1 MRPAADE
8 PESSTAFY
16 ERGLQVTRCCCLWAG
31 MLLVC
36 PSCRTRYVVPDNAVG
51 IDGRQVRC
59 ANCKHSWFQAGV
71 VPQVAPAPS
80 VVAPVDTH
88 GAPPTASAEATPPV
102 QAVPPAKPLDE
113 PAPAPVP
120 QPAPPAFSSEPPPA
134 FVSPSAVDTE
144 RTNDAGAT
152 EPPFPNFAEMRAGS
166 TERPAAY
173 MEPSVPRGGFVDDAP
188 AQSRFA
194 HEPPFKARRNPAKIW
209 TMAAVAFA
217 ILVAAIG
224 GAISYFGMPEIGLS
238 NAAAEPDL
246 TIVLNDNL
254 ELNEREDGTPYFI
267 ASGSIVNPTAVEQNV
282 PEMLVTL
289 KDASGRPV
297 YSWKMKAKTRALGP
311 GEKIDFS
318 EARLDVPLAAKEISV
333 GWVLSGE

>member
-1 MRPAADE
+1 MNLLRPQHFMKA
-8 PESSTAFY
+8 
-16 ERGLQVTRCCCLWAG
+16 GLQVIGGCCLCAE

-36 PSCRTRYVVPDNAVG
+36 PSCRTRYAVPDNAVG
-51 IDGRQVRC
+51 VDGRQVRC
-59 ANCKHSWFQAGV
+59 ANCKHSWFQAAV
-71 VPQVAPAPS
+71 APQVAPAPA
-80 VVAPVDTH
+80 VVAPVDTQN
-88 GAPPTASAEATPPV
+88 APPAEATPPV
-102 QAVPPAKPLDE
+102 QAVPPATPVGE
-113 PAPAPVP
+113 PTPAPVP
-120 QPAPPAFSSEPPPA
+120 QPAPPPPT
-134 FVSPSAVDTE
+134 FVAPTAVDAE
-144 RTNDAGAT
+144 RANDADAT
-152 EPPFPNFAEMRAGS
+152 EPAFPNFADMRAG
-166 TERPAAY
+166 PAKGDAAFA
-173 MEPSVPRGGFVDDAP
+173 EPSVPRGGLLDDAP
-188 AQSRFA
+188 AQSHFA

-224 GAISYFGMPEIGLS
+224 GAISYFGMPQIGLS
-238 NAAAEPDL
+238 SAAAEPDL

-289 KDASGRPV
+289 KDASGRSV

-311 GEKIDFS
+311 GEKVDFS

>member
-1 MRPAADE
+1 MNRHRPQHFAIA
-8 PESSTAFY
+8 
-16 ERGLQVTRCCCLWAG
+16 GLQVIGGCCLCAE

-36 PSCRTRYVVPDNAVG
+36 PSCRTRYAVPDNAVG
-51 IDGRQVRC
+51 VDGRQVRC
-59 ANCKHSWFQAGV
+59 ANCKHSWFQAAV
-71 VPQVAPAPS
+71 APQVAPAPAA
-80 VVAPVDTH
+80 VAPVDTQS
-88 GAPPTASAEATPPV
+88 APPAEATPPA
-102 QAVPPAKPLDE
+102 QAVPPAAPVSE

-120 QPAPPAFSSEPPPA
+120 QPAPPPPPPT
-134 FVSPSAVDTE
+134 FVAPSAVDAE
-144 RTNDAGAT
+144 RTNDAIAT
-152 EPPFPNFAEMRAGS
+152 EPAFPTFADMRAG
-166 TERPAAY
+166 PAEAPTAY
-173 MEPSVPRGGFVDDAP
+173 AEPSVPRGGLLDYAP
-188 AQSRFA
+188 AQSHFA
-194 HEPPFKARRNPAKIW
+194 HEPPFKARRNSAKIW
-209 TMAAVAFA
+209 TMAAVAIA

-238 NAAAEPDL
+238 NASVEPDL

-289 KDASGRPV
+289 KDASGRSV

-311 GEKIDFS
+311 GEKVDFS

>member
-1 MRPAADE
+1 MNRHRPQHFMKA
-8 PESSTAFY
+8 
-16 ERGLQVTRCCCLWAG
+16 GLQVISGCCLCAE

-36 PSCRTRYVVPDNAVG
+36 PSCRTRYAIPDNAVG
-51 IDGRQVRC
+51 VDGRQVRC
-59 ANCKHSWFQAGV
+59 ANCKHSWFQAAA
-71 VPQVAPAPS
+71 VPEVASAPA
-80 VVAPVDTH
+80 VVEPVDTYS
-88 GAPPTASAEATPPV
+88 APPTEATAPA
-102 QAVPPAKPLDE
+102 QAVPQATPVEE

-120 QPAPPAFSSEPPPA
+120 QPAPATSVAHEPAFP
-134 FVSPSAVDTE
+134 T
-144 RTNDAGAT
+144 
-152 EPPFPNFAEMRAGS
+152 FAETRAVQPD
-166 TERPAAY
+166 PATAY
-173 MEPSVPRGGFVDDAP
+173 AEPSVPRGGLLDDAP
-188 AQSRFA
+188 AQSHFA
-194 HEPPFKARRNPAKIW
+194 HEPPFKARRKPVKKWMI
-209 TMAAVAFA
+209 AAVALA

-224 GAISYFGMPEIGLS
+224 GAISYFGMPGFSIS
-238 NAAAEPDL
+238 SAAAEPDL

-311 GEKIDFS
+311 GEKVDFS

>member
-1 MRPAADE
+1 MNLHRPQHFMKA
-8 PESSTAFY
+8 
-16 ERGLQVTRCCCLWAG
+16 GLQVTGGCCLCAE

-36 PSCRTRYVVPDNAVG
+36 PSCRTRYAVPDNAVG
-51 IDGRQVRC
+51 VDGRQVRC
-59 ANCKHSWFQAGV
+59 ANCKHSWFQAAV
-71 VPQVAPAPS
+71 APQVTPAPA
-80 VVAPVDTH
+80 VVEPVDTH
-88 GAPPTASAEATPPV
+88 SAPPAETTPPTQAAPPATPV
-102 QAVPPAKPLDE
+102 GE

-120 QPAPPAFSSEPPPA
+120 QSAPATSVAPSSLDAERNNAAGADEPAFP
-134 FVSPSAVDTE
+134 T
-144 RTNDAGAT
+144 
-152 EPPFPNFAEMRAGS
+152 FAETRAVQP
-166 TERPAAY
+166 EPAKASA
-173 MEPSVPRGGFVDDAP
+173 EPSVPRGGLLDDAP
-188 AQSRFA
+188 AQSHFA
-194 HEPPFKARRNPAKIW
+194 HEPPFKARRKPVKMWMI
-209 TMAAVAFA
+209 AAVAFA

-224 GAISYFGMPEIGLS
+224 GAISYFGMPGFSIS
-238 NAAAEPDL
+238 SAAAEPDL

-297 YSWKMKAKTRALGP
+297 YSWKMKAKTRTLGP
-311 GEKIDFS
+311 GEKVDFS

>member
-1 MRPAADE
+1 MNLLRPQHFMKA
-8 PESSTAFY
+8 
-16 ERGLQVTRCCCLWAG
+16 GLQVIGGCCLCAE

-36 PSCRTRYVVPDNAVG
+36 PSCRTRYAVPDNAVG
-51 IDGRQVRC
+51 VDGRQVRC
-59 ANCKHSWFQAGV
+59 ANCKHSWFQAAV
-71 VPQVAPAPS
+71 APQVAPVPA
-80 VVAPVDTH
+80 VAAPVDTQS
-88 GAPPTASAEATPPV
+88 APPAEATPPV
-102 QAVPPAKPLDE
+102 QAVPPATPVGE
-113 PAPAPVP
+113 PTPTPVP
-120 QPAPPAFSSEPPPA
+120 QPAPPPPT
-134 FVSPSAVDTE
+134 FVAPTAVDAE
-144 RTNDAGAT
+144 RANDADAT
-152 EPPFPNFAEMRAGS
+152 EPAFPTFADMRAG
-166 TERPAAY
+166 PAEAPTASA
-173 MEPSVPRGGFVDDAP
+173 EPSVPRGGLLDDAP
-188 AQSRFA
+188 AQSHFA
-194 HEPPFKARRNPAKIW
+194 HEPPFKARRNSAKIW
-209 TMAAVAFA
+209 TMAAVALA

-289 KDASGRPV
+289 KDASGRSV

-311 GEKIDFS
+311 GEKVDFS

>member
-1 MRPAADE
+1 MNLLRPQHFMKA
-8 PESSTAFY
+8 
-16 ERGLQVTRCCCLWAG
+16 GLQVTACCCLCAE

-36 PSCRTRYVVPDNAVG
+36 PSCRTRYAVPDNAVG
-51 IDGRQVRC
+51 VDGRQVRC
-59 ANCKHSWFQAGV
+59 ANCKHSWFQAAV
-71 VPQVAPAPS
+71 APQVAPAPA
-80 VVAPVDTH
+80 VVAPVDTQN
-88 GAPPTASAEATPPV
+88 APPAEATPPA
-102 QAVPPAKPLDE
+102 QAVPPATPVGE
-113 PAPAPVP
+113 PAPVP
-120 QPAPPAFSSEPPPA
+120 QPAPPPPPPP
-134 FVSPSAVDTE
+134 FVSPTAVDAE
-144 RTNDAGAT
+144 RTNDAMVT
-152 EPPFPNFAEMRAGS
+152 EPAFPTFADMRAGS
-166 TERPAAY
+166 AEAPTASA
-173 MEPSVPRGGFVDDAP
+173 EPSVPRGGLLDDAP
-188 AQSRFA
+188 AQSHFA

-209 TMAAVAFA
+209 TMAAVALA

-289 KDASGRPV
+289 KDASGRSV

-311 GEKIDFS
+311 GEKVDFS

>member
-1 MRPAADE
+1 MNRHRPQHFAIA
-8 PESSTAFY
+8 
-16 ERGLQVTRCCCLWAG
+16 GLQVTGGCCLCAE

-36 PSCRTRYVVPDNAVG
+36 PSCRTRYAVPDNAVG
-51 IDGRQVRC
+51 VDGRQVRC
-59 ANCKHSWFQAGV
+59 ANCKHSWFQAA
-71 VPQVAPAPS
+71 VAPAVTPAPA
-80 VVAPVDTH
+80 VVEPVDTH
-88 GAPPTASAEATPPV
+88 SAPPTASAEATPPA
-102 QAVPPAKPLDE
+102 QAVPPATPVGE

-120 QPAPPAFSSEPPPA
+120 QPAPATSVA
-134 FVSPSAVDTE
+134 PSALDAE
-144 RTNDAGAT
+144 RSNDAGAH
-152 EPPFPNFAEMRAGS
+152 EPAFPTFAETRAVQPD
-166 TERPAAY
+166 PATAY
-173 MEPSVPRGGFVDDAP
+173 AEPSVPRGGLLDDAP
-188 AQSRFA
+188 AQSHFA
-194 HEPPFKARRNPAKIW
+194 HEPPFKARRKPVKMWMI
-209 TMAAVAFA
+209 AAVALA
-217 ILVAAIG
+217 IVVAAIG
-224 GAISYFGMPEIGLS
+224 GAISYFGMPVIGLS
-238 NAAAEPDL
+238 SAAAEPDL

-311 GEKIDFS
+311 GEKVDFS

>member
-1 MRPAADE
+1 MNCHRPQHFTIA
-8 PESSTAFY
+8 
-16 ERGLQVTRCCCLWAG
+16 GLQVISGCCLCAE

-36 PSCRTRYVVPDNAVG
+36 PSCRTRYAVPDNAVG
-51 IDGRQVRC
+51 VDGRQVRC
-59 ANCKHSWFQAGV
+59 ANCKHSWFQAAV
-71 VPQVAPAPS
+71 APQVTPAPA
-80 VVAPVDTH
+80 VVEPVDTH
-88 GAPPTASAEATPPV
+88 SARPTAFAEATAPA
-102 QAVPPAKPLDE
+102 QAVPTATPVGE

-120 QPAPPAFSSEPPPA
+120 QPAPST
-134 FVSPSAVDTE
+134 FVAASAVDAE
-144 RTNDAGAT
+144 RNNDASAH
-152 EPPFPNFAEMRAGS
+152 EPAFPTFAETRAVQP
-166 TERPAAY
+166 EPATAY
-173 MEPSVPRGGFVDDAP
+173 AEPSVPRGGLLDDAP
-188 AQSRFA
+188 AQSHFA
-194 HEPPFKARRNPAKIW
+194 HEPPFKARRKPVKMWMI
-209 TMAAVAFA
+209 AAVALA

-224 GAISYFGMPEIGLS
+224 GAISYFGMPGFSIS
-238 NAAAEPDL
+238 SAAAEPDL

-311 GEKIDFS
+311 GEKVDFS

>member
-1 MRPAADE
+1 MNLLRPQHFMKA
-8 PESSTAFY
+8 
-16 ERGLQVTRCCCLWAG
+16 GLQVTGCCCLCAE

-36 PSCRTRYVVPDNAVG
+36 PSCRTRYAVPDNAVG
-51 IDGRQVRC
+51 VDGRQVRC
-59 ANCKHSWFQAGV
+59 ANCKHSWFQAAV
-71 VPQVAPAPS
+71 APQVAPAPAA
-80 VVAPVDTH
+80 VASVDTQS
-88 GAPPTASAEATPPV
+88 APPAEATPPV
-102 QAVPPAKPLDE
+102 QAVPPATPVGE

-120 QPAPPAFSSEPPPA
+120 QPAPPPLP
-134 FVSPSAVDTE
+134 FVAPTAVDAE
-144 RTNDAGAT
+144 RTNDAIAT
-152 EPPFPNFAEMRAGS
+152 EPAFPTFADMRAG
-166 TERPAAY
+166 PAEAPTAY
-173 MEPSVPRGGFVDDAP
+173 AEPSVPRGGLLDDAP
-188 AQSRFA
+188 AQSHFA

-289 KDASGRPV
+289 KDASGRSV
-297 YSWKMKAKTRALGP
+297 YSWKMKAKTRTLGP
-311 GEKIDFS
+311 GEKVDFS

>member
-1 MRPAADE
+1 MNLLRPQHFMKA
-8 PESSTAFY
+8 
-16 ERGLQVTRCCCLWAG
+16 GLQVTGGCCLCAE

-36 PSCRTRYVVPDNAVG
+36 PSCRTRYAVPDNAVG
-51 IDGRQVRC
+51 VDGRQVRC
-59 ANCKHSWFQAGV
+59 ANCKHSWFQAAV
-71 VPQVAPAPS
+71 APQVTPAPA
-80 VVAPVDTH
+80 VVEPVDTH
-88 GAPPTASAEATPPV
+88 SAPPTEATAPA
-102 QAVPPAKPLDE
+102 QAVPPATPLGE

-120 QPAPPAFSSEPPPA
+120 QPAPATSVA
-134 FVSPSAVDTE
+134 PSAVDAE
-144 RTNDAGAT
+144 RGNDAGAH
-152 EPPFPNFAEMRAGS
+152 EPAFPTFADMRAG
-166 TERPAAY
+166 PAEAPTAY
-173 MEPSVPRGGFVDDAP
+173 AEPSVPRGGLLDDAP
-188 AQSRFA
+188 AQSHFA
-194 HEPPFKARRNPAKIW
+194 HEPPFKARRKPVKMWMI
-209 TMAAVAFA
+209 AAVAFA

-224 GAISYFGMPEIGLS
+224 GAISYFGMPVIGLS
-238 NAAAEPDL
+238 SAAAEPDL

-297 YSWKMKAKTRALGP
+297 YSWKMKAKTRTLGP
-311 GEKIDFS
+311 GEKVDFS

>member
-1 MRPAADE
+1 MNRHRPQHFMKA
-8 PESSTAFY
+8 
-16 ERGLQVTRCCCLWAG
+16 GLQVTGGCCLCAE

-36 PSCRTRYVVPDNAVG
+36 PSCRTRYAVPDNAVG
-51 IDGRQVRC
+51 VDGRQVRC
-59 ANCKHSWFQAGV
+59 ANCKHSWFQAAV
-71 VPQVAPAPS
+71 APQVAPAPAA
-80 VVAPVDTH
+80 VAPVDTQS
-88 GAPPTASAEATPPV
+88 APPAEATPPV
-102 QAVPPAKPLDE
+102 QAVPPATPVGE
-113 PAPAPVP
+113 PTPAPVP
-120 QPAPPAFSSEPPPA
+120 QPAPPPPP
-134 FVSPSAVDTE
+134 FVSPSAVDAE
-144 RTNDAGAT
+144 RTNDASAT
-152 EPPFPNFAEMRAGS
+152 EPAFPNFADMRAG
-166 TERPAAY
+166 PAKGDAAFG
-173 MEPSVPRGGFVDDAP
+173 EPSVPRGGLLDDAP
-188 AQSRFA
+188 AQSHFA
-194 HEPPFKARRNPAKIW
+194 HEPPFKARRKPAKIW

-224 GAISYFGMPEIGLS
+224 GAISYFGMPGIGLS
-238 NAAAEPDL
+238 SAAAEPDL

-289 KDASGRPV
+289 KDASGRSV

-311 GEKIDFS
+311 GEKVDFS

>member
-1 MRPAADE
+1 MNLLRPQHFMKA
-8 PESSTAFY
+8 
-16 ERGLQVTRCCCLWAG
+16 GLQVTGGCCLCAE

-36 PSCRTRYVVPDNAVG
+36 PSCRTRYAVPDNAVG
-51 IDGRQVRC
+51 VDGRQVRC
-59 ANCKHSWFQAGV
+59 ANCKHSWFQAAV
-71 VPQVAPAPS
+71 APQVTPAPA
-80 VVAPVDTH
+80 VVEPVDTH
-88 GAPPTASAEATPPV
+88 SAPPAETTPPTQAAPPATPV
-102 QAVPPAKPLDE
+102 GE

-120 QPAPPAFSSEPPPA
+120 QSAPATSVAPSSLDAERNNAAGADEPAFP
-134 FVSPSAVDTE
+134 T
-144 RTNDAGAT
+144 
-152 EPPFPNFAEMRAGS
+152 FAETRAVQP
-166 TERPAAY
+166 EPATAY
-173 MEPSVPRGGFVDDAP
+173 AEPSVPRGGLLDDAP
-188 AQSRFA
+188 AQSHFA
-194 HEPPFKARRNPAKIW
+194 HEPPFKARRKPVKMWMI
-209 TMAAVAFA
+209 AAVAFA

-224 GAISYFGMPEIGLS
+224 GAISYFGMPGFSLS

-297 YSWKMKAKTRALGP
+297 YSWKMKAKARTLGP
-311 GEKIDFS
+311 GEKVDFS

>member
-1 MRPAADE
+1 MNRHRPQHFMKA
-8 PESSTAFY
+8 
-16 ERGLQVTRCCCLWAG
+16 GLQVIGGCCLCAE

-36 PSCRTRYVVPDNAVG
+36 PSCRTRYAVPDNAVG
-51 IDGRQVRC
+51 VDGRQVRC
-59 ANCKHSWFQAGV
+59 ANCKHSWFQAAV
-71 VPQVAPAPS
+71 APQVAPVPAVAAPL
-80 VVAPVDTH
+80 DTQS
-88 GAPPTASAEATPPV
+88 APPAEATPPA
-102 QAVPPAKPLDE
+102 QAVPPATPVGE

-120 QPAPPAFSSEPPPA
+120 QPAPPPPPPT
-134 FVSPSAVDTE
+134 FVAPNAVDAE
-144 RTNDAGAT
+144 RTNDAIAT
-152 EPPFPNFAEMRAGS
+152 EPAFPTFADMRAGS
-166 TERPAAY
+166 AEAPTAY
-173 MEPSVPRGGFVDDAP
+173 AEPTVPRGGLLDDAP
-188 AQSRFA
+188 AQSHFA
-194 HEPPFKARRNPAKIW
+194 HEPPFKARRNSAKIW
-209 TMAAVAFA
+209 TMAVVAIA

-289 KDASGRPV
+289 KDASGRSV

-311 GEKIDFS
+311 GEKVDFS

>member
-1 MRPAADE
+1 MNLLRPQHFMKA
-8 PESSTAFY
+8 
-16 ERGLQVTRCCCLWAG
+16 GLQVTGGCCLCAE

-36 PSCRTRYVVPDNAVG
+36 PSCRTRYAVPDNAVG
-51 IDGRQVRC
+51 VDGRQVRC
-59 ANCKHSWFQAGV
+59 ANCKHSWFQAAA
-71 VPQVAPAPS
+71 VPAVASAPA
-80 VVAPVDTH
+80 VVAPVDAH
-88 GAPPTASAEATPPV
+88 SAPSAEATPPT
-102 QAVPPAKPLDE
+102 QAVPPATPVGE

-120 QPAPPAFSSEPPPA
+120 QPAPATSVAPSSLDA
-134 FVSPSAVDTE
+134 E
-144 RTNDAGAT
+144 RSNDAGAH
-152 EPPFPNFAEMRAGS
+152 EPAFPTFAETRAVQPD
-166 TERPAAY
+166 PATAY
-173 MEPSVPRGGFVDDAP
+173 AEPSVPRGGLLDDAP
-188 AQSRFA
+188 AQSHFA
-194 HEPPFKARRNPAKIW
+194 HEPPFKARRKPVKMWMI
-209 TMAAVAFA
+209 AAVALA
-217 ILVAAIG
+217 IVVAAIG
-224 GAISYFGMPEIGLS
+224 GAISYFGMPVIGLS
-238 NAAAEPDL
+238 SAAAEPDL

-311 GEKIDFS
+311 GEKVDFS

>member
-1 MRPAADE
+1 MNRHRPQHFMKA
-8 PESSTAFY
+8 
-16 ERGLQVTRCCCLWAG
+16 GLQVTGGCCLCAE

-36 PSCRTRYVVPDNAVG
+36 PSCRTRYAVPDNAVG
-51 IDGRQVRC
+51 VDGRQVRC
-59 ANCKHSWFQAGV
+59 ANCKHSWFQAAV
-71 VPQVAPAPS
+71 APQVAPAPA
-80 VVAPVDTH
+80 VVAPVDTQS
-88 GAPPTASAEATPPV
+88 APPTASAEATPPA
-102 QAVPPAKPLDE
+102 QAVPPATPVGE
-113 PAPAPVP
+113 PAPVS
-120 QPAPPAFSSEPPPA
+120 QPAPPPPT
-134 FVSPSAVDTE
+134 FVAPTAVDAE
-144 RTNDAGAT
+144 RTNDAIAT
-152 EPPFPNFAEMRAGS
+152 EPAFPTFADMRAG
-166 TERPAAY
+166 PAEAPTAY
-173 MEPSVPRGGFVDDAP
+173 AEPSVPRGGLLDDAP
-188 AQSRFA
+188 AQSHFA
-194 HEPPFKARRNPAKIW
+194 HEPPFKARRNSAKIW
-209 TMAAVAFA
+209 TMAAVALA

-238 NAAAEPDL
+238 SAAAEPDL

-289 KDASGRPV
+289 KDASGRSV

-311 GEKIDFS
+311 GEKVDFS

>member
-1 MRPAADE
+1 MNLLRPQHFMKA
-8 PESSTAFY
+8 
-16 ERGLQVTRCCCLWAG
+16 GLQVTDGCCLCAE

-36 PSCRTRYVVPDNAVG
+36 PSCRTRYAVPDNAVG
-51 IDGRQVRC
+51 VDGRQVRC
-59 ANCKHSWFQAGV
+59 ANCKHSWFQAA
-71 VPQVAPAPS
+71 VAPAVTPAPA
-80 VVAPVDTH
+80 VVEPVDTH
-88 GAPPTASAEATPPV
+88 SASPAEAAPPA
-102 QAVPPAKPLDE
+102 QAVPPATPVGE
-113 PAPAPVP
+113 PVP
-120 QPAPPAFSSEPPPA
+120 QPASPPPT
-134 FVSPSAVDTE
+134 FVAPSAVDAE
-144 RTNDAGAT
+144 RRNDAIAT
-152 EPPFPNFAEMRAGS
+152 EPAFPTFADMRAGS
-166 TERPAAY
+166 AEAPTAY
-173 MEPSVPRGGFVDDAP
+173 AEPSAPRGGLLDDAP
-188 AQSRFA
+188 AQSHFA

-289 KDASGRPV
+289 KDASGRSV

-311 GEKIDFS
+311 GEKVDFS